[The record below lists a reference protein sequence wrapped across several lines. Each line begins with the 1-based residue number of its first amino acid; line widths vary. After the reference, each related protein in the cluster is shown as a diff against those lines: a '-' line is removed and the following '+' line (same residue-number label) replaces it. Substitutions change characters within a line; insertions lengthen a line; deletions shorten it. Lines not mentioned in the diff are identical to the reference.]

1 MKTMTVWRRI
11 AALVLVGML
20 AGCSATGPVNG
31 EASVEADDGR
41 VEGAQVPATTTSSR
55 PAADSSRAY
64 RIGVD
69 DVLRIDVWR
78 NPEISTTVPV
88 RPDGKISMP
97 LIGDVEAGGST
108 PDEVARRIEE
118 KLRLYIRDPKV
129 AVIVTQLRSHE
140 YLSRIR
146 ITGAVATPR
155 SMPYRQGMTVLDAI
169 LEAGGVNEFASP
181 NGTRL
186 YRKENGKTRVYK
198 IRLDDILKKGRLETN
213 LTLKPG
219 DVITVP
225 ERMF

>member
-1 MKTMTVWRRI
+1 MKTIRLWHYLM
-11 AALVLVGML
+11 ALLLTGVL
-20 AGCSATGPVNG
+20 AGCSTTGPVSG
-31 EASVEADDGR
+31 ETAAA
-41 VEGAQVPATTTSSR
+41 GAGGSEERTAAMAAAATPESSGK
-55 PAADSSRAY
+55 PSGAY

-88 RPDGKISMP
+88 RPDGNISMP
-97 LIGDVEAGGST
+97 LIGDVQAGGST

-186 YRKENGKTRVYK
+186 YRKEKGKTVVYR

-213 LTLKPG
+213 LPLKPG